1 MSLSPD
7 ELAKVREFAREQAAI
22 AAEYRMRV
30 RILERDNKRLSR
42 RLNRVYRSWT
52 WRLGRVVLFPYYVVA
67 WLLNR
72 MSGRRKES

>member
-1 MSLSPD
+1 MSVSPD

-72 MSGRRKES
+72 ISR